1 MTLIKEKANLVDK
14 KTNNQPTTCAFE
26 KMKMN
31 RHVARRVA
39 NIIGYKCKRT
49 RKRKNICRIGGLQMG
64 YSNEE
69 IKKLIEDG
77 RAVLGIEFG
86 STRIKAV
93 MVDDKS
99 RPIAQGSFEWENH
112 LDNGIWTYPMEE
124 IHSGF
129 KACYSDLRKDVKA
142 QYGVGIKRLAA
153 IGISAMMHGYL
164 VFDKNGKLL
173 VPFRTWRNT
182 ITEEAAAKLTRE
194 FNYNIPQ
201 RWSIAHLYQAILN
214 KESHVRDIAFQTT
227 LAGYIH
233 WMLTGEKVMGVGE
246 ASGMFPIDPATKDF
260 DAEMVSKFD
269 TLLKKEGMPYNLK
282 EIFPKVLVAGENAGV
297 LTKEGAAFID
307 ESGELEAGI
316 PIAPCEGDAGTGM
329 AATNAVKVRTGNVSA
344 GTSVF
349 AMVVLEKQLSRVYEE
364 VDLVTTPAGDLVGMI
379 HCNNCTSDLNAW
391 VNLFKESL
399 EAYGI
404 TVDMTKLFGTL
415 YNKALEGEK
424 NCGGLISFNYF
435 SGEGVTKFDEGRPL
449 FVREQNA
456 NMNLANFMRTHLYAS
471 LATLKLGCDIML
483 KEEGVRVDS
492 ITGHGGL
499 FKTKGV
505 GQSILAAALNAP
517 VSVMETAGEGGAWG
531 MAVLASYMVQKEAKE
546 TLSDYLDNKVF
557 TGMKKETIAPNQ
569 EDAKGFDEYIVAYKR
584 AIEAERAAIK
594 AVK

>member
-1 MTLIKEKANLVDK
+1 
-14 KTNNQPTTCAFE
+14 
-26 KMKMN
+26 
-31 RHVARRVA
+31 
-39 NIIGYKCKRT
+39 
-49 RKRKNICRIGGLQMG
+49 MG
-64 YSNEE
+64 YTNDE

-77 RAVLGIEFG
+77 KAVLGIEFG

-93 MVDDKS
+93 LVDDKNT
-99 RPIAQGSFEWENH
+99 PIAQGSFEWENH
-112 LDNGIWTYPMEE
+112 LDNGIWTYPMDE
-124 IHSGF
+124 IHAGF
-129 KACYSDLRKDVKA
+129 KACYADLKKDVKT
-142 QYGVGIKRLAA
+142 QYGVGLKKLNA

-164 VFDKNGKLL
+164 AFGKEVNLL

-182 ITEEAAAKLTRE
+182 ITEEAADKLTKE

-214 KESHVRDIAFQTT
+214 KESHVKDIAFQTT

-246 ASGMFPIDPATKDF
+246 ASGMFPVDPATKDF
-260 DAEMVSKFD
+260 DADMVKKFD
-269 TLLKKEGMPYNLK
+269 ALLAKEGMPYTLK
-282 EIFPKVLVAGENAGV
+282 EIFPKVLVAGENAGT
-297 LTKEGAAFID
+297 LTKEGAAFLD

-316 PIAPCEGDAGTGM
+316 PVAPCEGDAGTGM

-349 AMVVLEKQLSRVYEE
+349 AMVVLEKQLSKVYQE

-399 EAYGI
+399 EAYGV
-404 TVDMTKLFGTL
+404 TVDMNKLFSTL
-415 YNKALEGEK
+415 YNKALEGDE

-456 NMNLANFMRTHLYAS
+456 KMNLANFMRTHLYAS

-483 KEEGVRVDS
+483 KEEGVKVDS

-505 GQSILAAALNAP
+505 GQSVLAAALNAP

-531 MAVLASYMVQKEAKE
+531 MAVLASYMIQKAEGE
-546 TLSDYLDNKVF
+546 TLADYLENRVF
-557 TGMKKETIAPNQ
+557 TGMKKETLEPDAKA
-569 EDAKGFDEYIVAYKR
+569 AKGFDEYIESYKK
-584 AIEAERAAIK
+584 AIEVERAAIG

>member
-1 MTLIKEKANLVDK
+1 
-14 KTNNQPTTCAFE
+14 
-26 KMKMN
+26 
-31 RHVARRVA
+31 
-39 NIIGYKCKRT
+39 
-49 RKRKNICRIGGLQMG
+49 MG
-64 YSNEE
+64 YTKEE
-69 IKKLIEDG
+69 IKSLIEAG
-77 RAVLGIEFG
+77 KATLGIEFG

-93 MVDDKS
+93 LVDDKNT
-99 RPIAQGSFEWENH
+99 PIAQGSHDWENH
-112 LDNGIWTYPMEE
+112 LDNGIWTYPMDE
-124 IHSGF
+124 IHAGF
-129 KACYSDLRKDVKA
+129 RSCYSDLRKDVKN
-142 QYGVGIKRLAA
+142 QYGVSLKKLAA

-164 VFDKNGKLL
+164 AFDKNNNLL

-182 ITEEAAAKLTRE
+182 ITEEAAAKLTAE

-214 KESHVRDIAFQTT
+214 KESHVKDIAFQTT

-233 WMLTGEKVMGVGE
+233 WMLTGEKLMGVGE
-246 ASGMFPIDPATKDF
+246 ASGMFPVDPATKDF
-260 DAEMVSKFD
+260 DAEMVTKFD
-269 TLLKKEGMPYNLK
+269 ALLKKEGMPYTLK
-282 EIFPKVLVAGENAGV
+282 EIFPKVLVAGENAGT
-297 LTKEGAAFID
+297 LTAEGAAFID

-316 PIAPCEGDAGTGM
+316 PVAPCEGDAGTGM
-329 AATNAVKVRTGNVSA
+329 AATNAVAVRTGNVSA

-349 AMVVLEKQLSRVYEE
+349 AMVVLEKQLSKVYEE

-404 TVDMTKLFGTL
+404 EVDMTKLFSTL
-415 YNKALEGEK
+415 YNKALTGDK
-424 NCGGLISFNYF
+424 NAGGLVSFNYF

-456 NMNLANFMRTHLYAS
+456 KMNLANFMRSNLYAS

-483 KEEGVRVDS
+483 KEEGVKVDS

-531 MAVLASYMVQKEAKE
+531 MAVLANYMVQKAAGES
-546 TLSDYLDNKVF
+546 LSDYLTNKVF
-557 TGMKKETIAPNQ
+557 VGMKKETLEPDA
-569 EDAKGFDEYIVAYKR
+569 EDVKGFDEYIVSYRKAL
-584 AIEAERAAIK
+584 EVERAATK